1 MEKAKSALIW
11 GTITLGSLIMVSSF
25 VLLFLMSRGKAPEI
39 PALTTSAS
47 AEIQQA
53 KSIEIANYNALT
65 TSLEARQTNAFDYA
79 VLKTLVPLFTTLIAA
94 VLTYVFTNSVLEA
107 FKIYQTRKT
116 SKQNNFIN
124 ANLTQHKP

>member
-1 MEKAKSALIW
+1 MEKAKSVLIW

-116 SKQNNFIN
+116 SKQ
-124 ANLTQHKP
+124 TTS